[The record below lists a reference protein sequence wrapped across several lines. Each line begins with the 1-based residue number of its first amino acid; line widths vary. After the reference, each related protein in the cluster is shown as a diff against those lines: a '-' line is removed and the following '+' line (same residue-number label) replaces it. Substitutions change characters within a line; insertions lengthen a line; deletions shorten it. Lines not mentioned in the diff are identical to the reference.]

1 MISTLYFQLSALILI
16 TRSDT
21 SIVHYH
27 IMKTDIRE
35 PLREVCVTRRNM
47 TRVSQ
52 TEWYRLV
59 TTDARPPVTTTII
72 DKVTHT
78 EDGVVLLRLFDVPLE
93 PISVGIYWCDN
104 RYYVLWSELSKLTKG
119 KIPDSRIERICLV
132 RTMWVQL
139 TTGSYARRILVMWR
153 QIGNVREEM
162 ARVDYKFHQQEVEKQ
177 IKLEKGK
184 EFAVRETMLE
194 DNSCDES
201 DNEYDLDGF
210 VVSED
215 TSDSEINV
223 EDEPRIKYSRVI
235 ED

>member
-1 MISTLYFQLSALILI
+1 
-16 TRSDT
+16 
-21 SIVHYH
+21 
-27 IMKTDIRE
+27 
-35 PLREVCVTRRNM
+35 M

-52 TEWYRLV
+52 AEWYRLV
-59 TTDARPPVTTTII
+59 TADAHPPVTTAII

-93 PISVGIYWCDN
+93 TTNVGIYWCDN

-119 KIPDSRIERICLV
+119 KIPDARIERICLV
-132 RTMWVQL
+132 RTMWAQL
-139 TTGSYARRILVMWR
+139 TTGAYARRILVMWR

-162 ARVDYKFHQQEVEKQ
+162 ARVDYRHHRQEVEKQ

-184 EFAVRETMLE
+184 EFAVREAMLE

-210 VVSED
+210 VVSDD

-223 EDEPRIKYSRVI
+223 EDNPLAKYSRVI